1 MGDGTEKAEF
11 GKWSWMSPEQ
21 IVELVG
27 RPYNLSRILYWFRNG
42 WNWYFGLVVYLNGL
56 FFHSVQVVD
65 SKKPVYKEVMT
76 VFAPYFQ

>member
-27 RPYNLSRILYWFRNG
+27 RPYNLSSIFTGSETAGICILV
-42 WNWYFGLVVYLNGL
+42 LLVYLHGL
-56 FFHSVQVVD
+56 FPFCAGSG
-65 SKKPVYKEVMT
+65 
-76 VFAPYFQ
+76 F